1 MYAAKRRTAGHGHWP
16 LLMHPGAG
24 EALRVG
30 VAEAVRSVDGGGPAV
45 AVPPSFIAVGSSDIA
60 GTVGCVYMVVVA
72 ESPDPPATVRNV

>member
-1 MYAAKRRTAGHGHWP
+1 MAGHGHWP

-30 VAEAVRSVDGGGPAV
+30 VAEAVRSVVGGGPAV